1 MFHILFHTCFIR
13 VSYHTIARPDI
24 HPSIGGGMDPFSDG
38 LGLRDFRI
46 CLSHFQFVIINKPD
60 FIYA

>member
-24 HPSIGGGMDPFSDG
+24 HPSIGGGTDPFSDG
-38 LGLRDFRI
+38 LGLRNFRI
-46 CLSHFQFVIINKPD
+46 CNIRLKEFSGRLQACVR
-60 FIYA
+60 